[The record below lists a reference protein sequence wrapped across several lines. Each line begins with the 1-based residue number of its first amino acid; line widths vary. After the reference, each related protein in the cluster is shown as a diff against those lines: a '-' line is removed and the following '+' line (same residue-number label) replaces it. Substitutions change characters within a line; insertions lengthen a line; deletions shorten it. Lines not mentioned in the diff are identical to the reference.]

1 MIPIRNSKLGGLG
14 FIDEQLKMREQ
25 ASNKRIFTLREVTGS
40 IQKTI
45 ANRYTSSFWVKA
57 EMNKLNLYERSGHCF
72 PELVEKKEGKVIA
85 EMNATLWRSDYQR
98 VNANFQKVLKEPL
111 KDGIKILF
119 SAMVHFDPK
128 FGLTLKI
135 GDIDPSYTL
144 GDLEKEKQDT
154 IKKLKLEGVFSQNK
168 LRELPLLPKRIAIIS
183 VESSK
188 GYADFINVF
197 ESAQSRY
204 GYAFFQLLF
213 PSLLQ
218 GDNAARTIIAQLRK
232 IKKVIDHFDVVAIVR
247 GGGGDIGLSCYNNY
261 NLAKAIAE
269 FPIPVITGIG
279 HSTNET
285 VAEMIAHEN
294 AITPTKLAEF
304 LIQKF
309 HDFSVP
315 VARAEETLG
324 ERSRRLVRDAQTT
337 FASEVKLL
345 RSVTRNILDD
355 NNNQVMRYVQSLS
368 RQSRFRLSN
377 EKHTLATAQ
386 DDIKKSAYQF
396 CAEEKQYISQFA
408 ASLKRDVQRQLEY
421 TNLRLKNAE
430 KNIYNLSPQNVLKRG
445 YSITQFNGKALRS
458 SAEVK
463 AGDSLTTILNE
474 GSFKSIV
481 KEIGKTEDEEKSKVV
496 RKTKNKHRDKR

>member
-1 MIPIRNSKLGGLG
+1 MP
-14 FIDEQLKMREQ
+14 EQTNGKQ
-25 ASNKRIFTLREVTGS
+25 VFTLREVTRS

-72 PELVEKKEGKVIA
+72 PELVEKKDGRVIA
-85 EMNATLWRSDYQR
+85 EIKATLWRSDYQR
-98 VNANFQKVLKEPL
+98 VNANFQKILKEPL

-119 SAMVHFDPK
+119 SATVHFDPK

-135 GDIDPSYTL
+135 SDIDPSYTL
-144 GDLEKEKQDT
+144 GDLEKEKQDS
-154 IKKLKLEGVFSQNK
+154 IKKLQLEGIFSKNK
-168 LRELPLLPKRIAIIS
+168 LLELPLLPQRIAIIS
-183 VESSK
+183 VETSK

-197 ESAQSRY
+197 AEAHSRY
-204 GYAFFQLLF
+204 EYRFFKLLF

-218 GDNAARTIIAQLRK
+218 GDHAARTIIAQLRK
-232 IKKVIDHFDVVAIVR
+232 IKKIIHHFDVVAIVR

-285 VAEMIAHEN
+285 VAEMIAYEN

-315 VARAEETLG
+315 VANAEVSIG
-324 ERSRRLVRDAQTT
+324 ERSRRLVRDAKTT

-345 RSVTRNILDD
+345 RSVTRNILDQ
-355 NNNQVMRYVQSLS
+355 NQGEITHYVQSLS

-377 EKHTLATAQ
+377 ERNALTVAGAHV
-386 DDIKKSAYQF
+386 KKGTYQF
-396 CAEEKQYISQFA
+396 CAAENQYISQFTV
-408 ASLKRDVQRQLEY
+408 SLKKDTQLRLER
-421 TNLRLKNAE
+421 TRLRLKNTE
-430 KNIYNLSPQNVLKRG
+430 KNIYNLSPENVLKRG
-445 YSITQFNGKALRS
+445 YSITQLNGKSVRS
-458 SAEVK
+458 SAQVK
-463 AGDSLTTILNE
+463 VGDSLTTVLKE
-474 GSFKSIV
+474 GSVSSTV
-481 KEIGKTEDEEKSKVV
+481 KAK
-496 RKTKNKHRDKR
+496 DKK